1 MKNSETLLGRLFRV
15 AIALVVYG
23 IIVGLLI
30 AGYAVVAGKAAE
42 EVLANLWI
50 AVLLMG
56 LYVAVVAYRE
66 DDKDR

>member
-15 AIALVVYG
+15 AIVLVVYS

-30 AGYAVVAGKAAE
+30 AGYAIAAGKAAD
-42 EVLANLWI
+42 EVLVNLWI